1 MLTTLLEAAAR
12 GGTLF
17 AVVWVLLKALR
28 LRDPGVEKNTWT
40 VIVTASL
47 VMPLLSWVV
56 GLVATPV
63 LPPLT
68 VLPVR
73 TIASATALTGAAS
86 RVPASNG
93 AVACA
98 FVYVLVTAVL
108 VTRLVTG
115 LWIGARLR
123 RTASKMSALSA
134 GSIDVRVSS
143 AIRSPA
149 SFASTILLPETYG
162 TWDST
167 TLGTVLA
174 HERAHIL
181 NRDCYRLWLA
191 SLYRAVFWFD
201 PLAHWLHWRLRAL
214 SELTSDEAAAVAA
227 GGRAAYGATLKHM
240 ASAPRLIPSTLAMA
254 EPSSLARRLKWLLSE
269 QDARSPPGRLRK
281 VLLMSAVLVIVVLA
295 AVPWAGA
302 MVPVAQRPATL
313 EFRLVDEQNNPLQ
326 AQQSG
331 KVPIGDKLYQVRDG
345 SVILLKRDVVA
356 TGDEVAEA
364 IATTTQA
371 GPTVDIRLDARG
383 AASMLRATQENLGH
397 SMAVVYNGQVINHAV
412 IRGVFSARFQVTGL
426 TAAQAR
432 TLAMQFN
439 RAVPK

>member
-28 LRDPGVEKNTWT
+28 LRDPAIEKNTWT
-40 VIVTASL
+40 VIAAASL

-73 TIASATALTGAAS
+73 TIASTMALTGTAS
-86 RVPASNG
+86 RVPTSNS
-93 AVACA
+93 ALVCA

-123 RTASKMSALSA
+123 RTASKVFGLPA
-134 GSIDVRVSS
+134 GSIDVRVST

-149 SFASTILLPETYG
+149 SFASTILLPDTYG
-162 TWDST
+162 TWDGT

-174 HERAHIL
+174 HEQAHIL

-191 SLYRAVFWFD
+191 SLYRALFWFD

-214 SELTSDEAAAVAA
+214 SELTSDEAAAMAA
-227 GGRAAYGATLKHM
+227 GDRAAYAASLKQM
-240 ASAPRLIPSTLAMA
+240 ASPPEFIPSTLAMA
-254 EPSSLARRLKWLLSE
+254 ESSSLARRLKWLLSE
-269 QDARSPPGRLRK
+269 QDACSPLGRLRK
-281 VLLMSAVLVIVVLA
+281 VLLMSAVLVIILLA

-313 EFRLVDEQNNPLQ
+313 EFRLVDEQNNPMR

-331 KVPIGDKLYQVRDG
+331 KVPIGDKLYQLRDG
-345 SVILLKRDVVA
+345 SVMLLKRDVVA

-371 GPTVDIRLDARG
+371 GPTVDIRLNSRG
-383 AASMLRATQENLGH
+383 AASMLRATQKNLGH

-412 IRGVFSARFQVTGL
+412 IRGVFSTRFQVTGL
-426 TAAQAR
+426 TAAEAR
-432 TLAMQFN
+432 ALAMQFN